1 VEWVVR
7 EEWGQGEEMTQVLYA
22 CMKNNT
28 IKIKK
33 KNIESYINITKA
45 TYKTQQMTKSVLKD

>member
-22 CMKNNT
+22 YFFL
-28 IKIKK
+28 KIKK